1 MKIILASQS
10 PQRKL
15 MMDSL
20 GIDYQILP
28 SHLDESQIEIEDP
41 RKRVIRL
48 AELKAANVA
57 QENPSAIVIAADT
70 FAWLEN
76 EVLEKPQ
83 NKKVASQMLQQMSG
97 RWVVALTGCAI
108 QSSKLKIKDSELFE
122 TIAKFRK
129 LSDKEIQHYVNTQ
142 PVTTW
147 SAGFCPGYPAGAALI
162 EKTDGDLTSFLYG
175 LPLSWV
181 VAQLKKTGV
190 KI

>member
-15 MMDSL
+15 MMDTL
-20 GIDYQILP
+20 GIKYEVVP
-28 SHLDESQIEIEDP
+28 SKLDESLVKEKDP
-41 RKRVIRL
+41 RKRVLKL
-48 AELKAANVA
+48 ASLKAEDVA
-57 QENPSAIVIAADT
+57 GKNPGAIVIAADT
-70 FAWLEN
+70 FCLLDD

-83 NKKVASQMLQQMSG
+83 NKAAAVKMLQQMSG

-108 QSSKLKIKDSELFE
+108 QNSKLFE

-129 LSDKEIQHYVNTQ
+129 LSDKEIKYYVDSQ

-162 EKTDGDLTSFLYG
+162 EKIDGNLTSFLYG
-175 LPLSWV
+175 LPINWV
-181 VAQLKKTGV
+181 VENLKKIGV